1 MERERNTRTGE
12 TGGITIFFLL
22 EGDFWLDIFVV
33 KGVEG
38 MTSIIR

>member
-1 MERERNTRTGE
+1 MEREKHENGRNGWNNN
-12 TGGITIFFLL
+12 FFLL

-33 KGVEG
+33 KGVER